1 MMNEIQILMIGC
13 VLLPMLAA
21 PVAYG
26 LRRRSAAVSD
36 GFVSVISL
44 ITLIFSAVILFAA
57 PQTVSIDHLFLL
69 GISFSSGGMQSI
81 FGVLCAAMFFLSSLA
96 NSAYFRGEARTER
109 YRAAMLLTLGS
120 TMGIFYAGDLLLLY
134 VCFEIMSV
142 ASWTWIAHNETPEA
156 RKAADTYLA
165 MAMIGG
171 LVMLYGLFLLHHDF
185 GTLSITALG
194 QLVADGQNAGK
205 LLVPGLCLLVGFGIK
220 AGMFPFHVWLPKS
233 YPAAPAPA
241 TALLSSILTKSGI
254 YGIVL
259 IVVCLLWKN
268 TTFALILLCL
278 GTVTMVMG
286 ALLAVFSVD
295 MKRTLAC
302 SSMSQIGFILVGTAV
317 MTIAQDTS
325 LAAGGVMT
333 HAINHTLTKLSL
345 FILVGVLFKQLHTT
359 DLNKLKGAGR
369 NCWPLMISFLI
380 GGLSLAGVPGF
391 GGYISKTLLH
401 ESIVH
406 EIHMQPE
413 MMAGVLE
420 AAEKLF
426 LISGGLTAAY
436 MTKIFVKVFV
446 QKPDKGTRPIRVDK
460 GSLIA
465 IVPAAVVLLVMGL
478 IPGLTYEK
486 VTAFTA
492 ASMNTQPIA
501 VSYFTLENLKGA
513 AISLSIG
520 ALVYLLVVRC
530 LLTDRK
536 TGDYTRATTLLDL
549 EDDVYRPLLNRLAFV
564 GALVARVCYSVT
576 DGLVNVSN
584 RLLHLGSTQRITP
597 GKDHHFSH
605 YYKGYTKVDPI
616 IQTLQFELMLFG
628 IGVIAIFVYLII
640 QL

>member
-1 MMNEIQILMIGC
+1 MNYIEILMIGC
-13 VLLPMLAA
+13 VLLPVIAA
-21 PVAYG
+21 PVAYS

-36 GFVSVISL
+36 GFVGAVSL
-44 ITLIFSAVILFAA
+44 ITLIFSVVILFAQ
-57 PQTVSIDHLFLL
+57 PKTVAIDHLFLL
-69 GISFSSGGMQSI
+69 GISFSSGGMQSV
-81 FGVLCAAMFFLSSLA
+81 FGVLCAAMFFLSALA

-134 VCFEIMSV
+134 ICFEIMSV

-156 RKAADTYLA
+156 QKAADTYLA

-171 LVMLYGLFLLHHDF
+171 LVMLYGLFVLYHDF
-185 GTLSITALG
+185 GTLSIAALR
-194 QLVADGQNAGK
+194 QLVADGGSAGK
-205 LLVPGLCLLVGFGIK
+205 LLVPGLCMLVGFGIK
-220 AGMFPFHVWLPKS
+220 AGMFPFHVWLPKA

-259 IVVCLLWKN
+259 IIVCLLWKN
-268 TTFALILLCL
+268 TTFALVLLCL
-278 GTVTMVMG
+278 GTVTMLLG

-333 HAINHTLTKLSL
+333 HAINHTLTKMSL
-345 FILVGVLFKQLHTT
+345 FILVGVLYKQTHTT

-401 ESIVH
+401 ESILH
-406 EIHMQPE
+406 EMHLQQGMLPGI
-413 MMAGVLE
+413 LE
-420 AAEKLF
+420 VAEKLF
-426 LISGGLTAAY
+426 LLSGGLTAAY
-436 MTKIFVKVFV
+436 MTKIFVKVFI
-446 QKPDKGTRPIRVDK
+446 QKPDEGKRPIRLDA

-465 IVPAAVVLLVMGL
+465 IVPAAAVLLIMGL

-486 VTAFTA
+486 ITAFTA
-492 ASMNTQPIA
+492 SSMNAQPISVA
-501 VSYFTLENLKGA
+501 YFTLENLKGA
-513 AISLSIG
+513 AISLTIG
-520 ALVYLLVVRC
+520 ALVYLLVVRG

-536 TGDYTRATTLLDL
+536 TRDYTHATTLLDL
-549 EDDVYRPLLNRLAFV
+549 EDDLYRPLLKLLSFV
-564 GALVARVCYSVT
+564 GALAARVCYSVT
-576 DGLVNVSN
+576 DALVYSCNW
-584 RLLHLGSTQRITP
+584 LLHLGSTQRITP

-628 IGVIAIFVYLII
+628 IGVVAIFVYLII